1 MKYIETPPDAAS
13 IMESTRAI
21 GYSLPTAIADII
33 DNSIAAEASRVEI
46 FYSAKEKYLAILDDG
61 CGMNSN
67 ELNRAM
73 KYGGISPL
81 AERHEKDLGRF
92 GLGMKTASLSQC
104 EVLTVVSKKNGEI
117 SARRW
122 DLNTI
127 RRLNFWAL
135 LELSS
140 EEIDSMPKVE
150 LLENF
155 SSGTLVIW
163 QELDRMFQGN
173 KDIERIFPE
182 KMNEVRE
189 HLSLVFHRYLAGEE
203 GLKKLSI
210 AVNNLPIEPSDPFL
224 RCKNTQAMPE
234 DAINIE
240 NYPPIKFVAYM
251 LPHTSKL
258 KAADKESLGITADLQ
273 RNQGFYI
280 YRSKR
285 LIIWGTWFR
294 RAKKEILSQLAR
306 IQIDIPPAFDNLWV
320 LDIKKSVAVPPA
332 IVSQSLD
339 ALIEKLA
346 AKSKRTWE
354 HRGNKE
360 TDKNFQHVWNRL
372 KARDGGIIY
381 EVNEVHPIFRRLI
394 EKFPACEDNFK
405 KLLKLIAASLPLNQ
419 IMLDLQS
426 SNVEIN
432 NFASYSEENV
442 REILKIYVDGL
453 SNGEVN
459 RRLDE
464 LAKDVIFK
472 NYPQLIKEFRKGEV
486 HDRIRI

>member
-150 LLENF
+150 LLER
-155 SSGTLVIW
+155 SSTG
-163 QELDRMFQGN
+163 
-173 KDIERIFPE
+173 
-182 KMNEVRE
+182 
-189 HLSLVFHRYLAGEE
+189 A
-203 GLKKLSI
+203 
-210 AVNNLPIEPSDPFL
+210 
-224 RCKNTQAMPE
+224 
-234 DAINIE
+234 
-240 NYPPIKFVAYM
+240 
-251 LPHTSKL
+251 
-258 KAADKESLGITADLQ
+258 
-273 RNQGFYI
+273 
-280 YRSKR
+280 
-285 LIIWGTWFR
+285 
-294 RAKKEILSQLAR
+294 QL
-306 IQIDIPPAFDNLWV
+306 L
-320 LDIKKSVAVPPA
+320 
-332 IVSQSLD
+332 
-339 ALIEKLA
+339 
-346 AKSKRTWE
+346 
-354 HRGNKE
+354 
-360 TDKNFQHVWNRL
+360 
-372 KARDGGIIY
+372 
-381 EVNEVHPIFRRLI
+381 
-394 EKFPACEDNFK
+394 
-405 KLLKLIAASLPLNQ
+405 
-419 IMLDLQS
+419 
-426 SNVEIN
+426 
-432 NFASYSEENV
+432 
-442 REILKIYVDGL
+442 
-453 SNGEVN
+453 
-459 RRLDE
+459 
-464 LAKDVIFK
+464 
-472 NYPQLIKEFRKGEV
+472 
-486 HDRIRI
+486 